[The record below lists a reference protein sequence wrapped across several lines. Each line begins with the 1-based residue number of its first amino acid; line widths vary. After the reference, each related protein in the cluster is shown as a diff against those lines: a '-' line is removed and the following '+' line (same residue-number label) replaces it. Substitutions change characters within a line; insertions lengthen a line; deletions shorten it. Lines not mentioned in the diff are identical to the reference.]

1 MAADRWE
8 RDRIH
13 HFEYDHPEPCPGMV
27 DAFTVAKAFI
37 WVPDKHIALGI
48 VMVIDGLE
56 LNQLKVAADVIAMAR
71 DRLSRMLEDMPGTHY
86 DEAKGLKENTT
97 YVYDWG
103 GKFLR
108 RVLP

>member
-1 MAADRWE
+1 MVSGRWE
-8 RDRIH
+8 RNRIH
-13 HFEYDHPEPCPGMV
+13 HFEYDQPEPCPMM

-56 LNQLKVAADVIAMAR
+56 MSRLNAEDVIAMAR
-71 DRLSRMLEDMPGTHY
+71 DRLGRMLEDIPGTHY
-86 DEAKGLKENTT
+86 DEAKELKESIT

-103 GKFLR
+103 G
-108 RVLP
+108 RVIQRVRP